1 MSEPFSREVALSHLY
16 EWGKKSTIIDLRID
30 LIRGWVQGDYK
41 AKGEDIDRLI
51 LESLA
56 IIKKESGRINRE
68 STYLMTIGKESG
80 FEKGYDNA

>member
-1 MSEPFSREVALSHLY
+1 MTEPYSRETALMQLY

-30 LIRGWVQGDYK
+30 LIRGWLYGDYK
-41 AKGEDIDRLI
+41 SSDDDIDRLI

-68 STYLMTIGKESG
+68 STYLMTIGKENG